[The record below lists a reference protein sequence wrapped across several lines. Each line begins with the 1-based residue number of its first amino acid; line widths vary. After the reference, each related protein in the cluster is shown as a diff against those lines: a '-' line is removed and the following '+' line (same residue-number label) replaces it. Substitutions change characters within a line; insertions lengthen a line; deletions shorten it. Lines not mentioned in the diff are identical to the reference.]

1 MTNIQSTTV
10 NLLKNLESGSMALND
25 LKPTQAIMLAS
36 LGFLTVNDDKPQLTK
51 KVSTTLNREARKRLQ
66 ARANIGVACFLAS
79 NMKDGVGFSVKP
91 QGKSKS
97 TSILPH
103 LAEHGINR
111 DQVLTALKILRAEGL
126 VETNANFVN
135 NNCSI
140 RWYRAGTYEPDL
152 GVPQNAEPEEHA
164 VEFLTI
170 A

>member
-1 MTNIQSTTV
+1 MTNIPSATV
-10 NLLKNLESGSMALND
+10 NLLKNLQSGSLALND
-25 LKPTQAIMLAS
+25 LKTNQAIMLAS
-36 LGFLTVNDDKPQLTK
+36 SGFLTVNDNEPQLTK
-51 KVSTTLNREARKRLQ
+51 KVSTILNREARKLLQ

-91 QGKSKS
+91 QGKNKS

-152 GVPQNAEPEEHA
+152 GVPQNAEPEEHD